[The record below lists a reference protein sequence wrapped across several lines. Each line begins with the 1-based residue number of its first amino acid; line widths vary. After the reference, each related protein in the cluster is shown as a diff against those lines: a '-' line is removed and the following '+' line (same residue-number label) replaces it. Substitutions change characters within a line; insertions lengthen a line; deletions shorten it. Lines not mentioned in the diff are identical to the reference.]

1 MNLKVRITDIIDN
14 VEKIFYGNTEVVE
27 HIVISLLC
35 GGHVL
40 IEDVPGIGKTT
51 LALALSQSI
60 DGTFK
65 RIQFTPDVMPSDIT
79 GFSFF
84 NQKTQEFEYYSGAV
98 MNNILLADE
107 INRTSPKTQSSLL
120 EAMEE
125 NQVTVDG
132 LVHKLPEPFMVLATQ
147 NPVEFL
153 GTYPLP
159 EAQLDRFFMKLRIGY
174 PTEEMAMTIMRANE
188 KMNHWKGVSSV
199 VNTSQLIEL
208 QQKVRDIYICDA
220 LVSYILKI
228 MSATRSHSD
237 IKLGGSPRCGI
248 HLMLAAKAWAA
259 YDGRNYVVPEDIKKF
274 VIPILAHRLV
284 MKEQLIESSGNV
296 EKLLGE
302 ILNNVQ
308 VPLRDYEK
316 K

>member
-1 MNLKVRITDIIDN
+1 MSLKKSITDIVAN

-27 HIVISLLC
+27 HIVIALLC

-51 LALALSQSI
+51 LALALAQSI
-60 DGTFK
+60 DGSFK

-79 GFSFF
+79 GFSFY
-84 NQKTQEFEYYSGAV
+84 NQKSQEFEYYSGVV

-132 LVHKLPEPFMVLATQ
+132 MVHKLPKPFMVLATQ

-174 PTEEMAMTIMRANE
+174 PTKEMAMTIMRANE
-188 KMNHWKGVSSV
+188 KMDYWKGVDSIV
-199 VNTSQLIEL
+199 TTEQLIDM
-208 QQKVRDIYICDA
+208 QQEVRQIYICDA

-228 MSATRSHSD
+228 MSATRGHAD

-248 HLMLAAKAWAA
+248 HLMLAAKAWAV
-259 YDGRNYVVPEDIKKF
+259 YKGRSYVVPEDIKKF
-274 VIPILAHRLV
+274 VIPIIGHRLV
-284 MKEQLIESSGNV
+284 MKEQLIESSGNGNKV
-296 EKLLGE
+296 LED
-302 ILNNVQ
+302 ILNNIQ
-308 VPLRDYEK
+308 VPLMDYEK